1 MALGSKMSLE
11 GGQGRSMP
19 QYAESFYQEMDGGP
33 RPHPQPQQDPYQQG
47 YPDRRQTMGFGGD
60 ELNRQ
65 RHTLLPMIEDFNRQP
80 QQAVT
85 TGMPVYPDRNNK
97 SLNARDDFDA
107 QFNRKGQFR
116 RPQSQ
121 FGGYNP
127 YSQPQ
132 SQRTSLFDNYN
143 PYSQGG
149 LGGGYTGGGNLGG
162 RYGGGFG
169 ASPMRYQGGNY
180 GGGMGQIMPTNIPY
194 RDPGYGSPMRT
205 QNLIQNMGGPQSFRD
220 PYRNQSTMDQLDNFR
235 GNQYGSPQAGMP
247 PMGGRPGGKGG
258 RAGGEGPS
266 LPRNPGSPD
275 GQYGGGQPAG
285 GRPGGK
291 GGRGGVQGGL
301 GETPVSNTSDG
312 LMTGDPAPAVQPP
325 APLEPLTDSRLTM
338 NDTGQYTFTGADGNV
353 LNDLT
358 RSGAQSM
365 LDDYSANPENYQAS
379 PQDQGL
385 GSTTPPAAPAAP
397 AAPVWPAPGSRHPD
411 TGETQEEI
419 SARWKVETQAGKDK
433 AAADAA
439 AAAAAAPAQVAVGAG
454 LSAADT
460 AAAAAATAPP
470 AGQAQVGSTQAGPS
484 NFSPEAI
491 AAMEAAGVDP
501 SKIMQDIGNFGGM
514 YASGGQ
520 VGRRYMADGGMAGM
534 GGGIAGLDPEMIRQ
548 MQMASQGAQGDMNA
562 RNQAM
567 YQSTTPE
574 NFHTAYDP
582 QGRGAQDSQGLR
594 NMQMRQKLLSDL
606 AMRQASGSMASGI
619 GRA

>member
-1 MALGSKMSLE
+1 MALGSPMFM
-11 GGQGRSMP
+11 GAQGRSMG
-19 QYAESFYQEMDGGP
+19 QLQSMG
-33 RPHPQPQQDPYQQG
+33 QPT
-47 YPDRRQTMGFGGD
+47 R
-60 ELNRQ
+60 L
-65 RHTLLPMIEDFNRQP
+65 
-80 QQAVT
+80 
-85 TGMPVYPDRNNK
+85 TGMNVYPDQSYGIPQPITSKRPAP
-97 SLNARDDFDA
+97 LGGQGMPGDDFYA
-107 QFNRKGQFR
+107 QQINR

-132 SQRTSLFDNYN
+132 SQFGGYN

-149 LGGGYTGGGNLGG
+149 LGGGFGG
-162 RYGGGFG
+162 RYGGRFG

-258 RAGGEGPS
+258 RAGGQGPS

-385 GSTTPPAAPAAP
+385 GSTTPPATPAAP
-397 AAPVWPAPGSRHPD
+397 AAPVWPAPGSRHPE

-439 AAAAAAPAQVAVGAG
+439 AAAAAA
-454 LSAADT
+454 
-460 AAAAAATAPP
+460 AATAPP
-470 AGQAQVGSTQAGPS
+470 AGQAQVGSTQVGPS

-514 YASGGQ
+514 FASGGQ

-562 RNQAM
+562 RNQAI

>member
-1 MALGSKMSLE
+1 MALGSPMQNYMMPDGTMESA
-11 GGQGRSMP
+11 QGRSMP
-19 QYAESFYQEMDGGP
+19 QYAESFYQEMGGQ
-33 RPHPQPQQDPYQQG
+33 RPQQGTYELMDRRSQGGHQRRMQDLRSQYLADLNRPQP
-47 YPDRRQTMGFGGD
+47 
-60 ELNRQ
+60 
-65 RHTLLPMIEDFNRQP
+65 HTLQGGGGMIGS
-80 QQAVT
+80 QQ
-85 TGMPVYPDRNNK
+85 
-97 SLNARDDFDA
+97 
-107 QFNRKGQFR
+107 QFAN
-116 RPQSQ
+116 
-121 FGGYNP
+121 
-127 YSQPQ
+127 
-132 SQRTSLFDNYN
+132 RTSLFDQSLRDPYRRNQSYN

-149 LGGGYTGGGNLGG
+149 GNFGGGFGG
-162 RYGGGFG
+162 RYTRGGPG

-258 RAGGEGPS
+258 RAGGQGPS

-312 LMTGDPAPAVQPP
+312 LMTGDPAPTVQPP

-385 GSTTPPAAPAAP
+385 GSTTPPATPAAP
-397 AAPVWPAPGSRHPD
+397 AAPVWPAPGSRHPE

-439 AAAAAAPAQVAVGAG
+439 AAAAAAAPAQVAGGAG
-454 LSAADT
+454 LSAADA

-470 AGQAQVGSTQAGPS
+470 AGQAQVGSTQVGPS

-514 YASGGQ
+514 FASGGQ

-548 MQMASQGAQGDMNA
+548 MQMASQRAQGDMNA
-562 RNQAM
+562 RNQAI

>member
-1 MALGSKMSLE
+1 MALGSPLHEYMMPDGTMESA
-11 GGQGRSMP
+11 QGRSMP
-19 QYAESFYQEMDGGP
+19 QYAKPFYQELGGGP
-33 RPHPQPQQDPYQQG
+33 RKHPQPYQQG
-47 YPDRRQTMGFGGD
+47 YPDRPQTMGFGGD
-60 ELNRQ
+60 ELNRRRQ
-65 RHTLLPMIEDFNRQP
+65 MMGDFNRQ
-80 QQAVT
+80 
-85 TGMPVYPDRNNK
+85 
-97 SLNARDDFDA
+97 
-107 QFNRKGQFR
+107 
-116 RPQSQ
+116 PQSQ

-132 SQRTSLFDNYN
+132 SQFGGYN

-258 RAGGEGPS
+258 RAGGQGPS

-275 GQYGGGQPAG
+275 GQYGGGQPTG

-301 GETPVSNTSDG
+301 GETPASNTSDG
-312 LMTGDPAPAVQPP
+312 LMAGDQAPAQPA

-338 NDTGQYTFTGADGNV
+338 GDDGRYSFTGAEGNV
-353 LNDLT
+353 MSDLT
-358 RSGAQSM
+358 RTGAEGIVAEYDS
-365 LDDYSANPENYQAS
+365 DPAAYQAS
-379 PQDQGL
+379 FAAKDPAEQGL
-385 GSTTPPAAPAAP
+385 GSTTPPAAA

-439 AAAAAAPAQVAVGAG
+439 AAAAPAQVAGGAG
-454 LSAADT
+454 LSAADA

-470 AGQAQVGSTQAGPS
+470 AGQAQVGSTQVGPS

-514 YASGGQ
+514 FASGGQ
-520 VGRRYMADGGMAGM
+520 VGRRYMANGGMAGM

-548 MQMASQGAQGDMNA
+548 MQMASQRAQGDMNA
-562 RNQAM
+562 RNQAI

-606 AMRQASGSMASGI
+606 AMRQASSSMASGI